1 MVSENFQWIN
11 FIQVLETYFIKP
23 CQNIY
28 YGYSTKVP
36 LSFENKKWDQGHM
49 MSIKEAIKK
58 DRNINDR
65 FAALAEFSDKT
76 KTVREYLKAFID
88 QMTVIISFRNR
99 IHPSY
104 FIGRDATFVVF
115 KETFLY
121 GPLSTLYHS
130 CEGGEGVSA
139 EIQNM
144 IHDMIGQTI
153 INFMEQ
159 RLTYDDEQVKLII
172 ADSAER
178 EKQAMLSDFKS
189 LSEDQK
195 KLLRTNMA
203 LKLGRFQI
211 GVDWRNF
218 AKYSGGEFQRR
229 TAELDRIS
237 GLMSLSGDQA
247 PTNRPGNNGYDNTQ
261 HPSDE

>member
-1 MVSENFQWIN
+1 M
-11 FIQVLETYFIKP
+11 
-23 CQNIY
+23 
-28 YGYSTKVP
+28 
-36 LSFENKKWDQGHM
+36 D
-49 MSIKEAIKK
+49 
-58 DRNINDR
+58 
-65 FAALAEFSDKT
+65 
-76 KTVREYLKAFID
+76 
-88 QMTVIISFRNR
+88 
-99 IHPSY
+99 
-104 FIGRDATFVVF
+104 
-115 KETFLY
+115 
-121 GPLSTLYHS
+121 
-130 CEGGEGVSA
+130 
-139 EIQNM
+139 
-144 IHDMIGQTI
+144 
-153 INFMEQ
+153 Q

-178 EKQAMLSDFKS
+178 EKQAMLSDFKK

-218 AKYSGGEFQRR
+218 AKYSAEGFDTR

-261 HPSDE
+261 HASDE

>member
-1 MVSENFQWIN
+1 MMN
-11 FIQVLETYFIKP
+11 IK
-23 CQNIY
+23 
-28 YGYSTKVP
+28 
-36 LSFENKKWDQGHM
+36 D
-49 MSIKEAIKK
+49 AIRK
-58 DRNINDR
+58 DRNINEK
-65 FAALAEFSDKT
+65 FAVLAEFNGRT
-76 KTVREYLKAFID
+76 KTVREYLKVFIE
-88 QMTVIISFRNR
+88 QMTIIVSFRNR

-104 FIGRDATFVVF
+104 FIGRDATFEVF

-130 CEGGEGVSA
+130 CEDGEGVSA

-153 INFMEQ
+153 SNFMDQ

-178 EKQAMLSDFKS
+178 EKQAMLSDFKK

-211 GVDWRNF
+211 GADWKNF
-218 AKYSGGEFQRR
+218 AKYSGAEFQRR
-229 TAELDRIS
+229 TTELDRIS
-237 GLMSLSGDQA
+237 EYMNLSGNQV
-247 PTNRPGNNGYDNTQ
+247 PRNNPGNNGYDVSQ
-261 HPSDE
+261 QASDE